1 MLFSTAAW
9 FPPTTGGGVAGE
21 EDADEVQGC
30 IQVRAVD
37 HTGAGISGGG
47 GGGGGGEGKYTYTN
61 GFDTSGGGGGG
72 GGGDVHS
79 LNPQLTRLHSSVSK
93 APLTKNVRPTSNVY
107 RVLYD
112 LTVKGASHHQ

>member
-1 MLFSTAAW
+1 MVQTCGDSSTRW
-9 FPPTTGGGVAGE
+9 HVGCE
-21 EDADEVQGC
+21 EAPLKQK
-30 IQVRAVD
+30 
-37 HTGAGISGGG
+37 SS
-47 GGGGGGEGKYTYTN
+47 GGGGGEGKYTYTN